1 MEDKL
6 LDKLVYHLAQLN
18 FEECHSLLEG
28 LGLSELKNALLMLVS
43 FDMYYFRMDYIQD
56 GDMLREELFSQIE
69 AIVQPAFLHQDDH
82 VFDQLYLCL
91 RTRKQAISL
100 YLDLIRTETISD
112 RSIGQCRMLL
122 DALDQVQDYTLE
134 PYQKAFQQEIRV
146 LLKLLA
152 AQMALSG
159 FNYLV
164 TLVSLKEANMHLQMW
179 EDVFVNKKYT
189 PLLRGKVEAKNEVHR
204 WLLGYLQALI
214 GKASLYFDNFL
225 CGIRPKE
232 GPLASSKIESQCW
245 ALKVD
250 IFALLL
256 DVTDSQVRQQWEEQ
270 GYRCHSEQ
278 DTEMQTES
286 SYQKV
291 YIHKRPSESLPSE
304 IEKVLLNMV
313 MGEALAP
320 RQSIIKKDQEMDW
333 TFYVAKVDL
342 HMYAV
347 LAHVNKSH
355 SDTAKLREFFTSLCQ
370 QLFRS
375 TPSVAS
381 KQ

>member
-1 MEDKL
+1 
-6 LDKLVYHLAQLN
+6 
-18 FEECHSLLEG
+18 
-28 LGLSELKNALLMLVS
+28 
-43 FDMYYFRMDYIQD
+43 
-56 GDMLREELFSQIE
+56 
-69 AIVQPAFLHQDDH
+69 
-82 VFDQLYLCL
+82 
-91 RTRKQAISL
+91 
-100 YLDLIRTETISD
+100 
-112 RSIGQCRMLL
+112 
-122 DALDQVQDYTLE
+122 
-134 PYQKAFQQEIRV
+134 
-146 LLKLLA
+146 
-152 AQMALSG
+152 
-159 FNYLV
+159 
-164 TLVSLKEANMHLQMW
+164 
-179 EDVFVNKKYT
+179 
-189 PLLRGKVEAKNEVHR
+189 LLRGKVEAKNEVHR

-256 DVTDSQVRQQWEEQ
+256 DVTDSQVRRQWEEQ

-291 YIHKRPSESLPSE
+291 YIHKRPSESLPPE

-333 TFYVAKVDL
+333 TFYAAKVDL

-375 TPSVAS
+375 TPA
-381 KQ
+381 